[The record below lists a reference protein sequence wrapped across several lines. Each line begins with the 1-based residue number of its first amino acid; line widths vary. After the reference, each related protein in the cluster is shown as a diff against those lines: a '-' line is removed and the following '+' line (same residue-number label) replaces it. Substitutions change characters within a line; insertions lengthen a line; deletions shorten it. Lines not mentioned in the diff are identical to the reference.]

1 MSFDPKWNCED
12 LAKALCDDLVAAG
25 QLKEKPAFVRTDRE
39 AKIANIFKDVDLDGE
54 MMARVSNPG
63 PIEKVIRKCTQG
75 EPWVEQV
82 IAGLV
87 AMLPDEVARADKQI
101 DMDEQTKE
109 EFAVARDSTARRR
122 ERIGGGK
129 GGGKDDNFGRF
140 GEMPNLV
147 CYNCEGVGHLAR
159 ECDQPP
165 KRKGKGKSR
174 GGDQECYNCN
184 EIGHFPE
191 IVLTLGW
198 AKWGKEGKA
207 PTSLTLRAKE
217 KGEGSGT
224 RTRTTWTLVVAM
236 ASEVMM
242 MMTIEAHHL

>member
-12 LAKALCDDLVAAG
+12 LAKALCDDLVATG

-54 MMARVSNPG
+54 MMASVSNPG
-63 PIEKVIRKCTQG
+63 PIEKGIRKCTQG

-87 AMLPDEVARADKQI
+87 AMLPEEIANADKQI

-109 EFAVARDSTARRR
+109 ELSVARDSTARRR
-122 ERIGGGK
+122 ERTGGGK
-129 GGGKDDNFGRF
+129 GGGKDRWDDGFG
-140 GEMPNLV
+140 GMQNLV
-147 CYNCEGVGHLAR
+147 CYNCDGVGHLAR
-159 ECDQPP
+159 ECDMPP

-184 EIGHFPE
+184 EIGHISRDCPNPRQ
-191 IVLTLGW
+191 
-198 AKWGKEGKA
+198 GKSGKG
-207 PTSLTLRAKE
+207 R
-217 KGEGSGT
+217 KGSDQHDSFGGNGKGRRMRDDEEDYLDSRG
-224 RTRTTWTLVVAM
+224 RTPYPD
-236 ASEVMM
+236 EDD
-242 MMTIEAHHL
+242 